1 MKKPARRKCKICGAW
16 LIPKFEHQYY
26 CSPECGEKLSQQ
38 LYNRDREKAERTL
51 KKKQQ
56 QELTEQKDKLKAR
69 KLAVKPLSYFK
80 NQAQQAFNEFIRLR
94 DHEQPCISCGE
105 TNPPDL
111 FGGQWD
117 CGHFLSVGA
126 HPELRFE
133 EKNAYKQCKSC
144 NGGSGKFSHK
154 NKTVSQQYEE
164 TLIEKFG
171 QELIDWLRGPHE
183 MTNYRKED
191 FIRIRDEYRAKVR
204 NLKKKIL

>member
-1 MKKPARRKCKICGAW
+1 MKKPARRKCKICCEW
-16 LIPKFEHQYY
+16 FMPKYQNIWWCNPEHGT
-26 CSPECGEKLSQQ
+26 ELAIRKR
-38 LYNRDREKAERTL
+38 NRDREKAERAL

-69 KLAVKPLSYFK
+69 KLAVKHISYFK

-117 CGHFLSVGA
+117 CGHFLSVGS

-164 TLIEKFG
+164 NLIERFG